1 MSPCLPPTPNS
12 YLLSLISYLLSLI
25 SHLSP
30 PMNLALLDDHDLIR
44 AGIRSALNGMPHQV
58 TIDAGTAEAFFD
70 QLADGVP
77 CDLVLLDVL
86 MPGTS
91 GIEVAQRLR
100 AEYPDIKIIIVSVDT
115 KEYII
120 NQLMQIGID
129 GFISKNGPLEEVRA
143 AVASVEEGVPYYG
156 RDLAVLVRDIVDAR
170 LDKKSSALLTKRELE
185 IIEACCSGLMG
196 KEIAE
201 KFHISLRAVNSH
213 KTNIFNKL
221 GLSSS
226 VEMVRFALEHGII

>member
-1 MSPCLPPTPNS
+1 
-12 YLLSLISYLLSLI
+12 
-25 SHLSP
+25 
-30 PMNLALLDDHDLIR
+30 MNIALLDDHDLIR

-58 TIDAGTAEAFFD
+58 SIDVGTAEAFFE

-100 AEYPDIKIIIVSVDT
+100 AEYPEIKIIIVSVDT

-185 IIEACCSGLMG
+185 IIEACCNGLMG

-221 GLSSS
+221 GLNSS

>member
-1 MSPCLPPTPNS
+1 
-12 YLLSLISYLLSLI
+12 
-25 SHLSP
+25 
-30 PMNLALLDDHDLIR
+30 MNIALLDDHDLIR

>member
-1 MSPCLPPTPNS
+1 
-12 YLLSLISYLLSLI
+12 
-25 SHLSP
+25 
-30 PMNLALLDDHDLIR
+30 MNIAILDDHELIR
-44 AGIRSALNGMPHQV
+44 LGLRSTLQNTKHKV
-58 TIDAGTAEAFFD
+58 TIDAATAE
-70 QLADGVP
+70 QLFEKLVEGVP
-77 CDLVLLDVL
+77 CDLILLDVL

-120 NQLMQIGID
+120 NQLMHIGID

-156 RDLAVLVRDIVDAR
+156 HDLAVLVRDIVDAKI
-170 LDKKSSALLTKRELE
+170 DKKSSSLLTKRELE
-185 IIEACCSGLMG
+185 SIEACCSGMMG
-196 KEIAE
+196 KEIAD
-201 KFHISLRAVNSH
+201 KFNISLRAVNSH

>member
-1 MSPCLPPTPNS
+1 
-12 YLLSLISYLLSLI
+12 
-25 SHLSP
+25 
-30 PMNLALLDDHDLIR
+30 MNCQNQSKMNIALLDDHDLIR
-44 AGIRSALNGMPHQV
+44 AGIRSALSGLPHTV
-58 TIDAGTAEAFFD
+58 TIDVGTAESFFE
-70 QLADGVP
+70 QLANGVP

-86 MPGTS
+86 MPGTN

-100 AEYPDIKIIIVSVDT
+100 VEYPEMKIIIVSVDT

-170 LDKKSSALLTKRELE
+170 LDKRSSALLTKRELE
-185 IIEACCSGLMG
+185 IIEACSNGMMG

-201 KFHISLRAVNSH
+201 HFHISLRAVNSH

-226 VEMVRFALEHGII
+226 VEMVRFALEHGIV

>member
-1 MSPCLPPTPNS
+1 
-12 YLLSLISYLLSLI
+12 
-25 SHLSP
+25 
-30 PMNLALLDDHDLIR
+30 MNIAILDDHELIR
-44 AGIRSALNGMPHQV
+44 VGLRSFLQGTKHTV
-58 TIDAGTAEAFFD
+58 TIDAATADGLFD
-70 QLADGVP
+70 KLVEGVP
-77 CDLVLLDVL
+77 CDLVLLDIL
-86 MPGTS
+86 MPGTN

-100 AEYPDIKIIIVSVDT
+100 AEYSDLKIIIVSMDT

-120 NQLMQIGID
+120 TQLMQIGID
-129 GFISKNGPLEEVRA
+129 GFISKNGPLDEVRS
-143 AVASVEEGVPYYG
+143 AVNSVEEGVPYYG
-156 RDLAVLVRDIVDAR
+156 RDLAVLVRDIVEAR

-221 GLSSS
+221 GLNSS

>member
-1 MSPCLPPTPNS
+1 
-12 YLLSLISYLLSLI
+12 
-25 SHLSP
+25 
-30 PMNLALLDDHDLIR
+30 MNIALLDDHDLIR
-44 AGIRSALNGMPHQV
+44 AGIRSALNGLPHQV
-58 TIDAGTAEAFFD
+58 TIDVGNAEDFFD
-70 QLADGVP
+70 ALVNGTP

-86 MPGTS
+86 MPGAN

-120 NQLMQIGID
+120 NQLMKIGID
-129 GFISKNGPLEEVRA
+129 GFISKNGPLEEVRE

-156 RDLAVLVRDIVDAR
+156 HDLAVLVRDIVDAR

-185 IIEACCSGLMG
+185 IVEACCNGLSG
-196 KEIAE
+196 KEVAD